1 MADGMPGREPD
12 EGEADAAQA
21 FEGLRAEVAAL
32 RQGVELVYRQGQQA
46 AAAPAAPAAVDY
58 SPTLGAMAKE
68 LKAVEA
74 RLKAIEGKP
83 ALGLTP
89 STFREDIWQ
98 AGLKASEQSVVVMQ
112 AVKSSFENASKEFQ
126 GVLAGAMAR
135 REQEAWV
142 SAAGLLGVMA
152 GVVLWF
158 LAVALL
164 PWGLGHRMAAAMV
177 GGDRWEAGS
186 TLMNE
191 ANPAMWERVVR
202 LNKACGNASV
212 EPGGLSH
219 FRGEISRPG
228 SVRRTTR
235 SVRPW
240 KYLES
245 TPASWSGKQQW
256 MNPSVA
262 SVSPRYSP

>member
-21 FEGLRAEVAAL
+21 FEALRAEVAAL
-32 RQGVELVYRQGQQA
+32 RQGIELVYRQGQQA
-46 AAAPAAPAAVDY
+46 AAAAPTPAPAAVDY

-83 ALGLTP
+83 ALELTP
-89 STFREDIWQ
+89 AKFEKDIWL
-98 AGLKASEQSVVVMQ
+98 AGVKAREEGVAAML
-112 AVKSSFENASKEFQ
+112 AVKSAFENASEKFK

-135 REQEAWV
+135 REQEVWV
-142 SAAGLLGVMA
+142 STAALLGFTA

-158 LAVALL
+158 LAAVLL

-186 TLMNE
+186 TLMGE
-191 ANPAMWERVVR
+191 ANPDAWDRVVR
-202 LNKACGNASV
+202 LQKACGDHAVGLCEAAIAVGLIPPAAPARPVPAPEAAKSAPPV
-212 EPGGLSH
+212 AVPAPVPPPSGG
-219 FRGEISRPG
+219 RAGAGR
-228 SVRRTTR
+228 
-235 SVRPW
+235 
-240 KYLES
+240 
-245 TPASWSGKQQW
+245 
-256 MNPSVA
+256 
-262 SVSPRYSP
+262 

>member
-32 RQGVELVYRQGQQA
+32 RQGIELLYRQGQQA
-46 AAAPAAPAAVDY
+46 AAAPAPAPAAVDY

-68 LKAVEA
+68 LKGVEA

-89 STFREDIWQ
+89 STFKEDIWQ
-98 AGLKASEQSVVVMQ
+98 AGLKASEQSVAVMR
-112 AVKSSFENASKEFQ
+112 AVKSSFEDASEKFK
-126 GVLAGAMAR
+126 GVLAGARAR

-142 SAAGLLGVMA
+142 SAAALLGFMA

-158 LAVALL
+158 LAAVLL
-164 PWGLGHRMAAAMV
+164 PWGLGHRMAAALV

-191 ANPAMWERVVR
+191 ANPAAWERVVR
-202 LNKACGNASV
+202 LNKACGDYAV
-212 EPGGLSH
+212 GLCEAAIAV
-219 FRGEISRPG
+219 GLIP
-228 SVRRTTR
+228 
-235 SVRPW
+235 PA
-240 KYLES
+240 
-245 TPASWSGKQQW
+245 TPARPVPAPEAAK
-256 MNPSVA
+256 PAPPVAAPAPVA
-262 SVSPRYSP
+262 SPSSGRAGAGR